1 MIEQEKSLL
10 QTEETEKVSKKPLS
24 DEELSSL
31 IKASNNKKFNEAE
44 LKVKK
49 NENESFKKITLHD
62 IAKQINQKNKE
73 KIIEEDEKSNL
84 NQFKSVEEEKESI
97 EEEKDNNKNNET
109 IENKDYNEEINKEP
123 NASINNENIKTE
135 DKKSIYEEEHIKLL
149 EEEKKIAYEKGKTD
163 ALNEV
168 KEGSDAAIA
177 QLKKV
182 IDSISK
188 VEELDLRSFEKN
200 IEEKVIELVNN
211 LTGKIIEEL
220 PKEFIKQ
227 IKDLLLQLENIEGNI
242 AIYINERDYKV
253 IESNKNIKNEIE
265 KLSIK
270 SDKTLNHGEIELK
283 VNGITIRK
291 TIR

>member
-10 QTEETEKVSKKPLS
+10 QTEEKEKVSKKPLS
-24 DEELSSL
+24 NEELSSL

-73 KIIEEDEKSNL
+73 KIIEEDKKSNL
-84 NQFKSVEEEKESI
+84 NQLKSVEGEKESI
-97 EEEKDNNKNNET
+97 EEEKDNYKNNE
-109 IENKDYNEEINKEP
+109 IVENKDSNEEINKEP

-242 AIYINERDYKV
+242 AIYINERDYRV

-270 SDKTLNHGEIELK
+270 PDKELNHGEIQLK

>member
-73 KIIEEDEKSNL
+73 KIIEEDKKSNL
-84 NQFKSVEEEKESI
+84 NQLKSVEGEKESI
-97 EEEKDNNKNNET
+97 EEEKDNYKNNE
-109 IENKDYNEEINKEP
+109 IVENKDSNEEINKEP

-242 AIYINERDYKV
+242 AIYINERDYRV

-270 SDKTLNHGEIELK
+270 PDKELNHGEIQLK

>member
-73 KIIEEDEKSNL
+73 KIIEEDKKSNL
-84 NQFKSVEEEKESI
+84 NQLKSVEGEKESI
-97 EEEKDNNKNNET
+97 EEEKDNYKNNE
-109 IENKDYNEEINKEP
+109 IVENKDSNEEINKEP

-270 SDKTLNHGEIELK
+270 PDKELNHGEIELK

-291 TIR
+291 TIK

>member
-1 MIEQEKSLL
+1 MIEKQKSLL
-10 QTEETEKVSKKPLS
+10 QTEEIEKKSKKPLS
-24 DEELSSL
+24 NEELSSL

-49 NENESFKKITLHD
+49 NENESFKKTTLHD
-62 IAKQINQKNKE
+62 IAKQINQENKE
-73 KIIEEDEKSNL
+73 KIIEEDKKSNL
-84 NQFKSVEEEKESI
+84 NQTKSSEREKIEEEKE
-97 EEEKDNNKNNET
+97 NNKKNEI
-109 IENKDYNEEINKEP
+109 IENKENNEEINKES
-123 NASINNENIKTE
+123 NASIKNENIKAE
-135 DKKSIYEEEHIKLL
+135 DKKSIYEDEHVKIL
-149 EEEKKIAYEKGKTD
+149 EEEKKVAYEKGKTD

-188 VEELDLRSFEKN
+188 VEELDLRNFEKN

-220 PKEFIKQ
+220 PKEFIEQ
-227 IKDLLLQLENIEGNI
+227 IKDLLSQLENIEGNI
-242 AIYINERDYKV
+242 KIYINEKDYKV
-253 IESNKNIKNEIE
+253 IESNKNVKNEIE

-270 SDKTLNHGEIELK
+270 SDKELNHGEIELK
-283 VNGITIRK
+283 VNGISIRK
-291 TIR
+291 IIK

>member
-73 KIIEEDEKSNL
+73 KIIEEDKKSNL
-84 NQFKSVEEEKESI
+84 NQPKSFEEKKESI
-97 EEEKDNNKNNET
+97 EEEKDNNQNNEK
-109 IENKDYNEEINKEP
+109 IENKDTNEEINKEP
-123 NASINNENIKTE
+123 NANINNENIKTE
-135 DKKSIYEEEHIKLL
+135 DKKSIYEEEHLKLL
-149 EEEKKIAYEKGKTD
+149 EEEKKLAYEKGKTD

-168 KEGSDAAIA
+168 KEGSDAAVA

-227 IKDLLLQLENIEGNI
+227 IKDLLSQLENIEGNI

-270 SDKTLNHGEIELK
+270 PDKELNHGEIELK

-291 TIR
+291 TIQ

>member
-49 NENESFKKITLHD
+49 NENENFKKITLHD

-73 KIIEEDEKSNL
+73 KIIEEDKKSNL
-84 NQFKSVEEEKESI
+84 NQLKSVEGEKESI
-97 EEEKDNNKNNET
+97 EEEKDNYKNNE
-109 IENKDYNEEINKEP
+109 IVENKDSNEEINKEP

-242 AIYINERDYKV
+242 AIYINERDYRV

-270 SDKTLNHGEIELK
+270 PDKELNHGEIELK

>member
-1 MIEQEKSLL
+1 MIEKQKSLL

-24 DEELSSL
+24 NEELSSL

-44 LKVKK
+44 LRVKK
-49 NENESFKKITLHD
+49 NENENFKKITLHD
-62 IAKQINQKNKE
+62 IAKQINQQNKE
-73 KIIEEDEKSNL
+73 KIIKEDKKSNF
-84 NQFKSVEEEKESI
+84 NQLKSSEEEKENI
-97 EEEKDNNKNNET
+97 EEEKNDNKNNDI
-109 IENKDYNEEINKEP
+109 IENKENNEEINQEL

-135 DKKSIYEEEHIKLL
+135 DKKSIYEDEHLKLL
-149 EEEKKIAYEKGKTD
+149 EEEKKVAYQKGKTD

-182 IDSISK
+182 IDSISR
-188 VEELDLRSFEKN
+188 VEELDLSSFEKN

-211 LTGKIIEEL
+211 LTGKVIKEL

-227 IKDLLLQLENIEGNI
+227 IKDLLSQLENIEGNI
-242 AIYINERDYKV
+242 VTYINEKDYKV

-270 SDKTLNHGEIELK
+270 PDKELNHGEIELK

>member
-1 MIEQEKSLL
+1 MIEKQKSLL

-73 KIIEEDEKSNL
+73 KIIEEDKKSNL
-84 NQFKSVEEEKESI
+84 NQLKSVEGEKESI
-97 EEEKDNNKNNET
+97 EEEKDNYKNNE
-109 IENKDYNEEINKEP
+109 IVENKDSNEEINKEP

-227 IKDLLLQLENIEGNI
+227 IKDLLLQLENIKGNI
-242 AIYINERDYKV
+242 AIYINERDYRV

-270 SDKTLNHGEIELK
+270 PDKELNHGEIQLK

>member
-1 MIEQEKSLL
+1 MIEKKKSLL

-24 DEELSSL
+24 NEELSSL

-73 KIIEEDEKSNL
+73 KINEEDKKSNL
-84 NQFKSVEEEKESI
+84 NKPKFV
-97 EEEKDNNKNNET
+97 EEEKDNNKNNEI
-109 IENKDYNEEINKEP
+109 IENKENNKEINKES

-135 DKKSIYEEEHIKLL
+135 DKKSIYEDEHLKLL
-149 EEEKKIAYEKGKTD
+149 EEEKKVAYEKGKTD

-200 IEEKVIELVNN
+200 IEEKVIDLVNN

-227 IKDLLLQLENIEGNI
+227 IKDLLSQLENIEGNI

-270 SDKTLNHGEIELK
+270 TLKELNHGEIELK

>member
-1 MIEQEKSLL
+1 MIEKQKSLL

-62 IAKQINQKNKE
+62 IAKQINQQNKE
-73 KIIEEDEKSNL
+73 KIIEKEKKKNL
-84 NQFKSVEEEKESI
+84 KQPKLSEEEKENI
-97 EEEKDNNKNNET
+97 KEKKDDNKNKDI
-109 IENKDYNEEINKEP
+109 IENNEEINKEL

-135 DKKSIYEEEHIKLL
+135 DKKSIYEDEHLKLL
-149 EEEKKIAYEKGKTD
+149 EEEKKVAYEKGKTD

-188 VEELDLRSFEKN
+188 VEELDLSSFEKN

-227 IKDLLLQLENIEGNI
+227 IKDLLSQLENIEGNI

-270 SDKTLNHGEIELK
+270 SDKELNHGEIELK

>member
-1 MIEQEKSLL
+1 MIEKQKSLL

-24 DEELSSL
+24 NEELSSL

-49 NENESFKKITLHD
+49 NENESFKKTTLHD
-62 IAKQINQKNKE
+62 IAKQINQENKE
-73 KIIEEDEKSNL
+73 KIIEEDKKSNL
-84 NQFKSVEEEKESI
+84 NQTKSSEREKIEEEKE
-97 EEEKDNNKNNET
+97 NNKKNEI
-109 IENKDYNEEINKEP
+109 IENKENNEEINKES
-123 NASINNENIKTE
+123 NASIKNENIKAE
-135 DKKSIYEEEHIKLL
+135 DKKSIYEDEHVKIL
-149 EEEKKIAYEKGKTD
+149 EEEKKVAYEKGKTD

-188 VEELDLRSFEKN
+188 VEELDLRNFEKN

-220 PKEFIKQ
+220 PKEFIEQ
-227 IKDLLLQLENIEGNI
+227 IKDLLSQLENIEGNI
-242 AIYINERDYKV
+242 KIYINEKDYKV
-253 IESNKNIKNEIE
+253 IESNKNVKNEIE

-270 SDKTLNHGEIELK
+270 SDKELNHGEIELK
-283 VNGITIRK
+283 VNGISIRK
-291 TIR
+291 IIK

>member
-1 MIEQEKSLL
+1 MIEKQKSLL

-24 DEELSSL
+24 NEELSSL

-62 IAKQINQKNKE
+62 IAKQINQQNKE
-73 KIIEEDEKSNL
+73 KIIEEDKKSNL
-84 NQFKSVEEEKESI
+84 NQLKSVEGEKESI
-97 EEEKDNNKNNET
+97 EEEKDNYKNNE
-109 IENKDYNEEINKEP
+109 IVENKDSNEEINKEP

-242 AIYINERDYKV
+242 AIYINERDYRV
-253 IESNKNIKNEIE
+253 IESKKNIKNEIE

-270 SDKTLNHGEIELK
+270 PDKELNHGEIQLK

>member
-1 MIEQEKSLL
+1 MIEKHKSLL

-73 KIIEEDEKSNL
+73 KIIEEDKKSNL
-84 NQFKSVEEEKESI
+84 NQLKSVEGEKESI
-97 EEEKDNNKNNET
+97 EEEKDNYKNNE
-109 IENKDYNEEINKEP
+109 IVENKDSNEEINKEP

-242 AIYINERDYKV
+242 AIYINERDYRV

-270 SDKTLNHGEIELK
+270 PDKELNHGEIELK

>member
-1 MIEQEKSLL
+1 MIEKHKSLL

-73 KIIEEDEKSNL
+73 KIIEEDKKSNL
-84 NQFKSVEEEKESI
+84 NQLKSVEGEKESI
-97 EEEKDNNKNNET
+97 EEEKDNYKNNE
-109 IENKDYNEEINKEP
+109 IVENKDSNEEINKEP

-211 LTGKIIEEL
+211 LTGKVIKEL

-270 SDKTLNHGEIELK
+270 PDKELDHGEIELK

>member
-1 MIEQEKSLL
+1 MIEKQKSLL

-24 DEELSSL
+24 DAELSSL

-62 IAKQINQKNKE
+62 IAKQINQQNKE
-73 KIIEEDEKSNL
+73 KIIEEDKKNNL
-84 NQFKSVEEEKESI
+84 NQLKSGEEEKENI
-97 EEEKDNNKNNET
+97 EEEKNDNKSNEI
-109 IENKDYNEEINKEP
+109 IENKENNEEINKES
-123 NASINNENIKTE
+123 NISINNENIKTE
-135 DKKSIYEEEHIKLL
+135 GKKSIYEEEHLKLL
-149 EEEKKIAYEKGKTD
+149 EEEKKIAYEKGKKD

-188 VEELDLRSFEKN
+188 VEELDLSSLEKN

-211 LTGKIIEEL
+211 LTGKVIKEL
-220 PKEFIKQ
+220 PKEFVKQ
-227 IKDLLLQLENIEGNI
+227 IKDLLSQLENIEGNV
-242 AIYINERDYKV
+242 AIYINEIDYKV
-253 IESNKNIKNEIE
+253 IASNKNIKNEIE

-270 SDKTLNHGEIELK
+270 TDKELNHGEIELK

>member
-10 QTEETEKVSKKPLS
+10 QTEETENVSKKPLS

-62 IAKQINQKNKE
+62 IAKQINQQNKE
-73 KIIEEDEKSNL
+73 KIIEEDKKSNL
-84 NQFKSVEEEKESI
+84 NQLKSSEEEKENI
-97 EEEKDNNKNNET
+97 EEKKNDKKNEI
-109 IENKDYNEEINKEP
+109 IENKENNEEINKES
-123 NASINNENIKTE
+123 NVSINNENIKIE
-135 DKKSIYEEEHIKLL
+135 DTKSIYEDEHLKLL
-149 EEEKKIAYEKGKTD
+149 EEEKKVAYQKGKTD

-182 IDSISK
+182 IDGISK
-188 VEELDLRSFEKN
+188 VDELDLSSFEKN

-211 LTGKIIEEL
+211 LTGKVIKEL
-220 PKEFIKQ
+220 PKEFVKQ
-227 IKDLLLQLENIEGNI
+227 IKDLLSQLENIEGNVT
-242 AIYINERDYKV
+242 IYINENDYKV

-270 SDKTLNHGEIELK
+270 PDKELNHGEIELK
-283 VNGITIRK
+283 VNGIKIRK

>member
-1 MIEQEKSLL
+1 MIEKQKSLL
-10 QTEETEKVSKKPLS
+10 QTEEAEKVSKKPLS
-24 DEELSSL
+24 NEELSSL

-44 LKVKK
+44 LRVKK
-49 NENESFKKITLHD
+49 NENENFKKITLHD
-62 IAKQINQKNKE
+62 IAKQINQQNKE
-73 KIIEEDEKSNL
+73 KIIKEDKKSNF
-84 NQFKSVEEEKESI
+84 NQLKSSEEEKENI
-97 EEEKDNNKNNET
+97 EEEKNDNKNNHI
-109 IENKDYNEEINKEP
+109 IENKENNEEINQEL

-135 DKKSIYEEEHIKLL
+135 DKKSINEDEHLKLL
-149 EEEKKIAYEKGKTD
+149 EEEKKVAYQKGKTD

-188 VEELDLRSFEKN
+188 VEELDLSSFEKN

-211 LTGKIIEEL
+211 LTGKVIKEL

-227 IKDLLLQLENIEGNI
+227 IKDLLSQLENIEGNI
-242 AIYINERDYKV
+242 SIYINERDYKV

-270 SDKTLNHGEIELK
+270 PDKELNHGEIELK

>member
-49 NENESFKKITLHD
+49 NENENFKKITLHD
-62 IAKQINQKNKE
+62 IAKQINQQNKE
-73 KIIEEDEKSNL
+73 KIIEEDNKSNL
-84 NQFKSVEEEKESI
+84 NQLKPSEEEKENI
-97 EEEKDNNKNNET
+97 EEEKNYNKNNEK
-109 IENKDYNEEINKEP
+109 IENKENNEEINKES

-135 DKKSIYEEEHIKLL
+135 EKKSIDEEEHFKLL
-149 EEEKKIAYEKGKTD
+149 EEEKKVAYEKGKTD

-227 IKDLLLQLENIEGNI
+227 IKDLLSQLENIEGNI

-270 SDKTLNHGEIELK
+270 PDNELNHGEIELK

-291 TIR
+291 TII

>member
-1 MIEQEKSLL
+1 MIEKQKSLL

-24 DEELSSL
+24 NEELSSL

-62 IAKQINQKNKE
+62 IAKQINQQNKE
-73 KIIEEDEKSNL
+73 KIIEEDEKSNF
-84 NQFKSVEEEKESI
+84 NQNKSSGEEKENI
-97 EEEKDNNKNNET
+97 EEEKDNNKKNEI
-109 IENKDYNEEINKEP
+109 IENKENNEEINKES
-123 NASINNENIKTE
+123 NEITNNESIKTE
-135 DKKSIYEEEHIKLL
+135 DKKSIYEDEHFKLL
-149 EEEKKIAYEKGKTD
+149 EEEKKVAYEKGKTD
-163 ALNEV
+163 AFNEV
-168 KEGSDAAIA
+168 KEGSDAAIV

-188 VEELDLRSFEKN
+188 VEELDLKSFEKN

-211 LTGKIIEEL
+211 LTGKIIEEF
-220 PKEFIKQ
+220 PKEYIKQ
-227 IKDLLLQLENIEGNI
+227 IKDLLSQLENIEGNI
-242 AIYINERDYKV
+242 AIYINEKDYKV

-270 SDKTLNHGEIELK
+270 PEKELNHGEIELK

>member
-1 MIEQEKSLL
+1 MIEKQKSLL
-10 QTEETEKVSKKPLS
+10 QTDEIEKVSKKPLS
-24 DEELSSL
+24 NEELSSL

-49 NENESFKKITLHD
+49 NENESFKKTTLHD

-73 KIIEEDEKSNL
+73 KVIEEDKNSYL
-84 NQFKSVEEEKESI
+84 NQPKSSEEEKENI
-97 EEEKDNNKNNET
+97 EEDKDKNNE
-109 IENKDYNEEINKEP
+109 IAEIKENDEETYKESSK
-123 NASINNENIKTE
+123 SIKNENIKTE
-135 DKKSIYEEEHIKLL
+135 DKKSIYEDEHIKIL

-188 VEELDLRSFEKN
+188 VEELDLKNFEKN
-200 IEEKVIELVNN
+200 IEEKIIELVNN

-220 PKEFIKQ
+220 PKEFTKQ
-227 IKDLLLQLENIEGNI
+227 IKDLLSQLENIEGNI
-242 AIYINERDYKV
+242 TIYINERDYKV

-265 KLSIK
+265 KLNIK
-270 SDKTLNHGEIELK
+270 SDKELNHGEIELK

>member
-1 MIEQEKSLL
+1 M
-10 QTEETEKVSKKPLS
+10 KK
-24 DEELSSL
+24 ER
-31 IKASNNKKFNEAE
+31 
-44 LKVKK
+44 
-49 NENESFKKITLHD
+49 
-62 IAKQINQKNKE
+62 
-73 KIIEEDEKSNL
+73 
-84 NQFKSVEEEKESI
+84 
-97 EEEKDNNKNNET
+97 
-109 IENKDYNEEINKEP
+109 
-123 NASINNENIKTE
+123 
-135 DKKSIYEEEHIKLL
+135 
-149 EEEKKIAYEKGKTD
+149 TD

-227 IKDLLLQLENIEGNI
+227 IKDLLSQLENIEGNI
-242 AIYINERDYKV
+242 AIYINEKDYKV

-270 SDKTLNHGEIELK
+270 TDKELNHGEIELK

-291 TIR
+291 TII

>member
-1 MIEQEKSLL
+1 MIEKQKSLL

-49 NENESFKKITLHD
+49 SENESFKKITLHD

-73 KIIEEDEKSNL
+73 KIIEENNKSNL
-84 NQFKSVEEEKESI
+84 NQPEYIAEEKENT
-97 EEEKDNNKNNET
+97 EEEKDNHKNNEI
-109 IENKDYNEEINKEP
+109 IENKENNEEINKES
-123 NASINNENIKTE
+123 NVSINNEDIKTE
-135 DKKSIYEEEHIKLL
+135 DKKSIDENEHLKLL
-149 EEEKKIAYEKGKTD
+149 EEEKKVAYEKGKTD

-168 KEGSDAAIA
+168 KEGSDVAIA

-200 IEEKVIELVNN
+200 IEEKVLELRRFIRSRIRACLRCPLRPDFILHPSRHFCDTFEIV
-211 LTGKIIEEL
+211 TGRRI
-220 PKEFIKQ
+220 
-227 IKDLLLQLENIEGNI
+227 NI
-242 AIYINERDYKV
+242 ADYQ
-253 IESNKNIKNEIE
+253 ILIS
-265 KLSIK
+265 L
-270 SDKTLNHGEIELK
+270 
-283 VNGITIRK
+283 R
-291 TIR
+291 

>member
-1 MIEQEKSLL
+1 MIEKQKSLL

-62 IAKQINQKNKE
+62 IAKQINQQNKE
-73 KIIEEDEKSNL
+73 KIIEEDKKSNL
-84 NQFKSVEEEKESI
+84 NQLKPSEEEKENI
-97 EEEKDNNKNNET
+97 EEEKNYNKNNEK
-109 IENKDYNEEINKEP
+109 IENKENNEEINKES

-135 DKKSIYEEEHIKLL
+135 DKKSIYEDEHLKLL
-149 EEEKKIAYEKGKTD
+149 EEEKKVAYEKGKKD

-188 VEELDLRSFEKN
+188 VEELDLSSFEKN

-211 LTGKIIEEL
+211 LTGKVIKEL
-220 PKEFIKQ
+220 PKEFVKQ
-227 IKDLLLQLENIEGNI
+227 IKDLLSQLENIEGNVV
-242 AIYINERDYKV
+242 IYVNENDYKV

-270 SDKTLNHGEIELK
+270 PDKELNHGEIELK

>member
-1 MIEQEKSLL
+1 MIEKQKSLL

-73 KIIEEDEKSNL
+73 KIIEEEKKSNL
-84 NQFKSVEEEKESI
+84 NQSKSVEEEKESI
-97 EEEKDNNKNNET
+97 EEEKDNNKNNEK
-109 IENKDYNEEINKEP
+109 IENKDTNEEINKEP
-123 NASINNENIKTE
+123 NTSINNENIKTE
-135 DKKSIYEEEHIKLL
+135 DKKSIYEDEHLKLL
-149 EEEKKIAYEKGKTD
+149 EEEKKVAYEKGKTD

-182 IDSISK
+182 IESISK

-200 IEEKVIELVNN
+200 IEEKVIELVNA

-227 IKDLLLQLENIEGNI
+227 IKDLLSQLENIEGNI
-242 AIYINERDYKV
+242 AIYINEGDYKV

-270 SDKTLNHGEIELK
+270 PDKALNHGEIELK

>member
-1 MIEQEKSLL
+1 MIEKQESLL

-24 DEELSSL
+24 NEELSSL

-62 IAKQINQKNKE
+62 IAKQINQQNKE
-73 KIIEEDEKSNL
+73 KIIEEHEKSNL
-84 NQFKSVEEEKESI
+84 NQNKSGEEEKENI
-97 EEEKDNNKNNET
+97 EEEKDNNKKNEI
-109 IENKDYNEEINKEP
+109 IENKENNEEINKES

-135 DKKSIYEEEHIKLL
+135 DKKSIYEDEYLKLL
-149 EEEKKIAYEKGKTD
+149 EEEKKVAYEKGKTD

-168 KEGSDAAIA
+168 KEGSDAAIV

-188 VEELDLRSFEKN
+188 VEELDLKSFEKN

-211 LTGKIIEEL
+211 LTGKIIEEF
-220 PKEFIKQ
+220 PKEYIKQ
-227 IKDLLLQLENIEGNI
+227 IKDLLSQLENIEGNI

-270 SDKTLNHGEIELK
+270 PDKKLNHGEIELK

>member
-1 MIEQEKSLL
+1 MIEKQKSLL
-10 QTEETEKVSKKPLS
+10 QSEETEKVSKKPLS

-62 IAKQINQKNKE
+62 IAKQINQQNKE
-73 KIIEEDEKSNL
+73 KINEEDKKSNL
-84 NQFKSVEEEKESI
+84 NQPKSFEEEKENI
-97 EEEKDNNKNNET
+97 EEEKDNNKNNE
-109 IENKDYNEEINKEP
+109 IVENKENSKEINKES

-135 DKKSIYEEEHIKLL
+135 DKKSIYEDEHLKLL
-149 EEEKKIAYEKGKTD
+149 EEEKKISYEKGKTD

-177 QLKKV
+177 QLKKI

-227 IKDLLLQLENIEGNI
+227 IKDLLSQLENIEGNI
-242 AIYINERDYKV
+242 AIYINESDYKI

-270 SDKTLNHGEIELK
+270 SDKELNHGEIELK

>member
-1 MIEQEKSLL
+1 MIEKQKSLL
-10 QTEETEKVSKKPLS
+10 QNEEAEKVSKKPLS
-24 DEELSSL
+24 NEELSSL

-44 LKVKK
+44 LRVKK
-49 NENESFKKITLHD
+49 NENENFKKITLHD
-62 IAKQINQKNKE
+62 IAKQINQQNKE
-73 KIIEEDEKSNL
+73 KIIEEDKKSNF
-84 NQFKSVEEEKESI
+84 NQLKSSEEEKENI
-97 EEEKDNNKNNET
+97 EEEKNDNKNNEI
-109 IENKDYNEEINKEP
+109 IESKENNEEINQEL

-135 DKKSIYEEEHIKLL
+135 DKKSIYEDEHLKLL
-149 EEEKKIAYEKGKTD
+149 EEEKKVAYQKGKTD

-182 IDSISK
+182 IDSISR
-188 VEELDLRSFEKN
+188 VEELDLSSFEKN

-211 LTGKIIEEL
+211 LTGKVIKEL
-220 PKEFIKQ
+220 PKEFVKQ
-227 IKDLLLQLENIEGNI
+227 IKDLLSQLENIEGNV
-242 AIYINERDYKV
+242 AIYINEIDYKV
-253 IESNKNIKNEIE
+253 IVSNKNIKNEIE

-270 SDKTLNHGEIELK
+270 PDKELNHGEIELK